1 MKSTITSLLYIF
13 GAIILVG
20 CSEATT
26 DTGADLAPSA
36 VAPKLEITPQH
47 NFDQSQ
53 LSPEL
58 TNLSVQFKN
67 LQGQDRRIVYEQLE
81 LLLPHCPI
89 VIQED
94 NSADFDF
101 EQAQQRMSPADLT
114 AILGPPDEILQQD
127 VFVYELLNGGGY
139 QVVFFLDDKG
149 IVVCSAKE
157 ATS

>member
-1 MKSTITSLLYIF
+1 MKSIITSLLYLF
-13 GAIILVG
+13 GVILLVS
-20 CSEATT
+20 CNDTTSDMAT
-26 DTGADLAPSA
+26 DVAPSA
-36 VAPKLEITPQH
+36 VAPKLEIAPQH

-81 LLLPHCPI
+81 PLLPHCPI

-114 AILGPPDEILQQD
+114 EILGPPDEILQQD
-127 VFVYELLNGGGY
+127 VFVYELLNGSGY
-139 QVVFFLDDKG
+139 RVVFFLDDKG
-149 IVVCSAKE
+149 TVVCSAKE